1 MIRNART
8 PRALLA
14 ALGLLVGG
22 LLSARAAAAPC
33 ADVFEQLYPADATPT
48 VRKTRGSQ
56 NGVISYGLEGEVP
69 LNKAK
74 GLLDWYRPRDKTDA
88 EWLGMSL
95 DARAEV
101 AGRSGFNFV
110 KTADAPDWLLE
121 KLSSDPG
128 GAELISKPTDK
139 LETALAWIDAIERK
153 AGKSSSGRSH
163 IYWQGNVAYLR
174 DGDFSKAHLDGI
186 EGYVRAAGD
195 YAQFRKLEKGYAYHK
210 QNPSYIPGKN
220 LGHFVL
226 GPLNTSKMADMKKE
240 LLAAKEGRKNDSH
253 GHYIQG
259 TYFRTW
265 AYGEGRNGFE
275 VRDPHKDV
283 ALLKQEM
290 RRLTHGLEKG
300 FKGYERFKTLSTLD
314 ETAHF
319 NKFSPAVKT
328 MLNQVATSYKGRY
341 ALPMKPYE
349 VDYPSALG
357 MTGATKTE
365 FSQRITTARQ
375 QYVQALEGIA
385 AGSAD
390 KQTKLNQVRVAL
402 AKFAYDT
409 KIATTLDGQFG
420 RLAR

>member
-14 ALGLLVGG
+14 TFGLLVCG
-22 LLSARAAAAPC
+22 LLTARADAAPC
-33 ADVFEQLYPADATPT
+33 ADAFERLYPASATPA
-48 VRKTRGSQ
+48 VRKAKNSET
-56 NGVISYGLEGEVP
+56 GVISYGLEGEVP

-95 DARAEV
+95 DQRAEV
-101 AGRSGFNFV
+101 AGKSGYNFV

-139 LETALAWIDAIERK
+139 LETALAWIETIERK

-163 IYWQGNVAYLR
+163 IYWQGNVAYVR
-174 DGDFSKAHLDGI
+174 GGDFSKKHLDGI

-195 YAQFRKLEKGYAYHK
+195 YAQFRKLEKGYEYHQ

-220 LGHFVL
+220 LGHGVL
-226 GPLNTSKMADMKKE
+226 GPLNTSKMADMQKE
-240 LLAAKEGRKNDSH
+240 LQAAKEGRTNSSH

-265 AYGEGRNGFE
+265 AYGDNRNGFE
-275 VRDPHKDV
+275 IRDPHKDV
-283 ALLKQEM
+283 KLLKQEM
-290 RRLTHGLEKG
+290 RRLTHGIQQG
-300 FKGYERFKTLSTLD
+300 FKGYEKFKKLSALD

-319 NKFSPAVKT
+319 NKFSSNIKT
-328 MLNQVATSYKGRY
+328 MLQQVAGYHKGRY

-349 VDYPSALG
+349 VDYPAALG
-357 MTGATKTE
+357 MSGAKKTQ

-375 QYVQALEGIA
+375 QYIQALEGIA
-385 AGSAD
+385 AGSGD

-420 RLAR
+420 QLVR